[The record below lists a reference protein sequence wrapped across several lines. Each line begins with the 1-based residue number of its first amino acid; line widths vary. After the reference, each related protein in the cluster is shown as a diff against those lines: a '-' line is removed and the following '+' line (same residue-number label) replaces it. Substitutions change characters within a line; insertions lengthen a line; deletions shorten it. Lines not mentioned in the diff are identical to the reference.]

1 MRKIRIMEHIS
12 LDGITEHDRDY
23 EYAGWSAAYRS
34 PEGLALLV
42 AASGTNFDLLLGRTT
57 YDIWSG
63 YWPTATGSPM
73 AEKLNAAKKYIAT
86 HRPESLAW
94 GPVTDLGTDVIES
107 IRKLKA
113 EDGPDLIVWGSST
126 LTSPLLEAGL
136 VDELVLI
143 TYPVLLGRGKRLLS
157 DKVDARELALVSTK
171 PTPTGVSFNT
181 YRYVG
186 PLKK

>member
-12 LDGITEHDRDY
+12 LDGVTEHDRDY

-34 PEGLALLV
+34 PEGAAAV
-42 AASGTNFDLLLGRTT
+42 VEASGTNFDLLLGRTT

-73 AEKLNAAKKYIAT
+73 AEKLNAARKYIAT

-94 GPVTDLGTDVIES
+94 GPVTALGTDIIASV
-107 IRKLKA
+107 RNLKA
-113 EDGPDLIVWGSST
+113 EDGPDLIIWGSSS

-143 TYPVLLGRGKRLLS
+143 TYPVLLGRGKRLFA
-157 DKVDARELALVSTK
+157 DKGYAQELALVSTK
-171 PTPTGVSFNT
+171 TTSAGVCFNT